1 MGEAYHLEL
10 QQSQPIQV
18 HPKLVESISLLKP
31 KHPREFQPQH
41 SSQDAEVQMNSQ
53 LFSQYQSSD
62 VPFAWCTKN
71 IIFKC
76 LLAQF
81 FQAPISNS
89 CTKAADPDF
98 AFFSGII
105 ILLTGFR
112 RNNFD
117 VNTISIWFY
126 IPTTNPPLPINKN
139 WKSFSIGTA
148 YKHTILC
155 QAITCHNRGFFMKV
169 TGENSIAEPPLTMD
183 VRSPPISPISW
194 PPCVII
200 TPLGSVVEPDESVC
214 SHGRSGQEFE
224 DLSLLLP
231 NNISFA
237 DMIRTVT
244 WYLKVDSIA
253 TGLHTLAMLAMWRS
267 ACPPPLCVGSG
278 GMVGIGMTLVLR
290 HPK

>member
-53 LFSQYQSSD
+53 LFSQYHSD

-117 VNTISIWFY
+117 VNTISI
-126 IPTTNPPLPINKN
+126 
-139 WKSFSIGTA
+139 
-148 YKHTILC
+148 
-155 QAITCHNRGFFMKV
+155 CHNRGFFMKV

-278 GMVGIGMTLVLR
+278 GMVGIGMTLALR
-290 HPK
+290 HPKKASTKSRPGT